1 MILYNCNRK
10 KEERNMEELKY
21 YEIREMLEDGD
32 VTSGVIS
39 NYTEA
44 NKTFKECLKDG
55 RDVDIVMYE
64 ISNITGTSVVK
75 YVSR

>member
-1 MILYNCNRK
+1 
-10 KEERNMEELKY
+10 MEELKY
-21 YEIREMLEDGD
+21 YEVMEMLEDGD

>member
-1 MILYNCNRK
+1 
-10 KEERNMEELKY
+10 MEELKY
-21 YEIREMLEDGD
+21 YEIKEILEDGD

-44 NKTFKECLKDG
+44 NKIFNQWLKDG
-55 RDVDIVMYE
+55 RDMVMYE